1 MKKTFKKVL
10 TKGWVC
16 DIICKLSPRAT
27 DKRSLKIEQQEIKY
41 KAKKASTETRQIL
54 REEKTLKNSKE
65 QIKLESKDF
74 SEVRDHFDI
83 IQTFREFDPGSG

>member
-1 MKKTFKKVL
+1 MSISTNRKKSKKTFKKVL
-10 TKGWVC
+10 TKGERC

-54 REEKTLKNSKE
+54 REEKNSK
-65 QIKLESKDF
+65 KTVKSK
-74 SEVRDHFDI
+74 SSSKVKI
-83 IQTFREFDPGSG
+83 LAK